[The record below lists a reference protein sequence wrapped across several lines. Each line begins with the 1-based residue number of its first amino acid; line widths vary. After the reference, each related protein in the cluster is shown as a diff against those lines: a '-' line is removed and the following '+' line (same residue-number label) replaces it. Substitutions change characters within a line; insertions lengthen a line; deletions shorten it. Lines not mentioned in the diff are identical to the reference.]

1 MRYRLGVILS
11 LIAILLAF
19 GAGTVLAH
27 ANLSRSEP
35 TANASLNEPPSEIRL
50 WFTEPLEP
58 DFSRFT
64 LHDSSGAVVNTPL
77 SQLDPADRTQIVM
90 QPGELADGLYTV
102 SWRVLSTDG
111 HSTEGSFS
119 FGIRVAVTPTSD
131 PPTIDETISIESTLI
146 RWFNL
151 LSLSLAV
158 GSIAFW
164 MFVWIPAVP
173 DGQPAIE
180 KRMQQLVWLGWLLV
194 GLAGILLL
202 LLQVSIAAGVSVLEA
217 ITHPALGA
225 IFSGSRYGQIWLAR
239 LVFWLGLGS
248 VLSFT
253 RSERW
258 LPWVALILGG
268 QILLTN
274 SLYSHASAVQQ
285 NTLAAVAGD
294 WLHLTATALWLGG
307 LIQFFTVITLV
318 RRYFTPSV
326 PILSSLVGYFSN
338 FARVTV
344 VALIIS
350 GVYAAW
356 LQVGS
361 FEALLTTVYG
371 NALLIKLVL
380 VVPLLAISGVNLLCT
395 QQGLQRGQDI
405 WTGRLRGLVG
415 IEIALLFGVIAA
427 VAVTTAVAP
436 ARTVLAVRNAA
447 IPEPE
452 IQPFFQMQIAENLM
466 AHLEINPGYVGEN
479 TFKVTLFDTEG
490 TPITDASLIRLRF
503 DHDEQNLGQSEL
515 RAELQEDGT
524 FLVTGANLSIPGT
537 WRIRMTVQRPGE
549 FDTIMDFAPNILAS
563 PPPATP
569 VIDTTIPATSQ
580 TVAVLA
586 AGLGLLVVGGFFL
599 GQYGL
604 RLTTGPSIVALTS
617 MVVGIMFLA
626 SAVGIMG
633 SVSGRSGILS
643 VRDAWALP
651 LGQGMTGGV
660 YLTID
665 NGTNQGERLI
675 GAITDAAEAV
685 EIHQTQIEN
694 DIARMRPFT
703 GLDIPVGGSLTI
715 APGGYHLML
724 VNLQRDLSV
733 GENITVILHFESGS
747 QLTVE
752 VPIQYGASQP

>member
-1 MRYRLGVILS
+1 MRCGFIIFLGI
-11 LIAILLAF
+11 ITLLVF
-19 GAGTVLAH
+19 GTNSVLAH
-27 ANLSRSEP
+27 ANLARSSP
-35 TANASLNEPPSEIRL
+35 PANASLDETPAEIRL
-50 WFTEPLEP
+50 WFTESLEP

-64 LHDSSGAVVNTPL
+64 LRDSNGAVVDTPP
-77 SQLDPADRTQIVM
+77 SQVDAADRTQMVM
-90 QPGELADGLYTV
+90 QPGTLADGLYTV

-119 FGIRVAVTPTSD
+119 FGIRVAVTSSSALPA
-131 PPTIDETISIESTLI
+131 IDETIPVDSTLI
-146 RWFNL
+146 RWLNL

-164 MFVWIPAVP
+164 IFVWIPAVP
-173 DGQPAIE
+173 DGQPVIE
-180 KRMQQLVWLGWLLV
+180 KRMQQIVWLGWLLV

-202 LLQVSIAAGVSVLEA
+202 LLQVSIAAGISVLEA
-217 ITHPALGA
+217 ITHPALGTL
-225 IFSGSRYGQIWLAR
+225 FNGTRYGQIWLAR

-248 VLSFT
+248 VLWFA
-253 RSERW
+253 RRERW
-258 LPWVALILGG
+258 LCWVALFLGG

-285 NTLAAVAGD
+285 ATLAAIAGD

-307 LIQFFTVITLV
+307 LIQFFVVITLV
-318 RRYFTPSV
+318 RRYLTPSI
-326 PILSSLVGYFSN
+326 PILSRLVGYFSN

-344 VALIIS
+344 VVLIIS

-361 FEALLTTVYG
+361 FEALFTTVYG
-371 NALLIKLVL
+371 NSLLIKLML
-380 VVPLLAISGVNLLCT
+380 IVPLLAISGVNLFYT
-395 QQGLQRGQDI
+395 QRGLQRGQDI

-415 IEIALLFGVIAA
+415 IEITLLVGITAA
-427 VAVTTAVAP
+427 VGVMTAVAP
-436 ARTVLAVRNAA
+436 ARTVMAVRNAE

-452 IQPFFQMQIAENLM
+452 VQSFFQMQITENLM
-466 AHLEINPGYVGEN
+466 AHLEISPGYVGEN
-479 TFKVTLFDTEG
+479 TFTVTLFDTQG
-490 TPITDASLIRLRF
+490 NSIIDASLIRLRF
-503 DHDEQNLGQSEL
+503 DQREQNLGESEL
-515 RAELQEDGT
+515 RPELQSDGT
-524 FLVTGANLSIPGT
+524 YQITGTNLSIRGT

-549 FDTIMDFAPNILAS
+549 FDTLMDFAPNILAS
-563 PPPATP
+563 PPPSTP
-569 VIDTTIPATSQ
+569 VIDAAIPVTSQ
-580 TVAVLA
+580 IVAVLA

-604 RLTTGPSIVALTS
+604 RPIAGPNIVALTS
-617 MVVGIMFLA
+617 IIVGMMFLV
-626 SAVGIMG
+626 SAVGTMG
-633 SVSGRSGILS
+633 LISGRSGVMS

-665 NGTNQGERLI
+665 NGTNRDERLV
-675 GAITDAAEAV
+675 GAITDVAEAV

-694 DIARMRPFT
+694 DIARMQPFT
-703 GLDIPVGGSLTI
+703 SLDIPAGESLTV

-752 VPIQYGASQP
+752 VPVQYGEQP